1 MHIHC
6 VFECIYTVFWYIFTL
21 CNMSVCTHCIRVY
34 VHSVFKY
41 TQCVWVCI
49 HCIFK
54 CIYTVYLM
62 YVHCVLRVY
71 VHSVFE
77 CIHTVYSSVYTQ
89 CIYVSIYCLGQP
101 VHLMQRFSKYINTGM
116 EICFQTNVH
125 FFSKIF
131 ITHWRQDNMT
141 INDTTKI
148 CNKQL
153 YIGEEQKLVLER

>member
-1 MHIHC
+1 MHPSPDCMTVMTIMMVKHTFLCNFAWLKLFICGYWIHC
-6 VFECIYTVFWYIFTL
+6 VFECIYTVYSSVYTLCIWYICTL

-77 CIHTVYSSVYTQ
+77 CIYTVYL
-89 CIYVSIYCLGQP
+89 CIYLLPWSACA
-101 VHLMQRFSKYINTGM
+101 FDA
-116 EICFQTNVH
+116 E
-125 FFSKIF
+125 
-131 ITHWRQDNMT
+131 
-141 INDTTKI
+141 
-148 CNKQL
+148 
-153 YIGEEQKLVLER
+153 VL